1 VTLQRSLTCQCACSS
16 AHWEPG
22 PARQRVPLH
31 RQRNSDHGG
40 RRGPTSDSIP
50 RVSVFPFLRSRSPRS
65 STPTALWIKA
75 GLAHLFPVPPPPKLP
90 PCAINQR
97 EERCGRREQ
106 SRQRRRSGPRLG
118 VRGLHLAGRVASVA
132 RTLGIRRGPRR
143 NSSPCPLRRRE
154 PAPRRGRAT
163 TVANPR

>member
-1 VTLQRSLTCQCACSS
+1 MSVRVLIGSLGTRARASACSS
-16 AHWEPG
+16 SP
-22 PARQRVPLH
+22 
-31 RQRNSDHGG
+31 
-40 RRGPTSDSIP
+40 PTELRPWRATRSLI
-50 RVSVFPFLRSRSPRS
+50 PFLRSRSPRS